1 MDLAIAWA
9 LAASVPAAARVALPP
24 LELEEELLGVAGV
37 VVAAGAV
44 ASLVPTSTTALVAG
58 LTTAVDTTVRETSLP
73 PRVTTL

>member
-1 MDLAIAWA
+1 MDLAMAWA

-37 VVAAGAV
+37 VAAAV

>member
-24 LELEEELLGVAGV
+24 PLELEEELEAAGV
-37 VVAAGAV
+37 VAAA

-58 LTTAVDTTVRETSLP
+58 LMTAVDTTVRETSLP